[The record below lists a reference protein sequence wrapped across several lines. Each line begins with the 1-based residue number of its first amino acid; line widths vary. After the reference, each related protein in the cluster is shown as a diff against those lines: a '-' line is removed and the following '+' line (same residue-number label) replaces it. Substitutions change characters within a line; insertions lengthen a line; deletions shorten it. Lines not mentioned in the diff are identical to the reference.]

1 MNHIWDSIAKTRWQ
15 RKDLINKSLL
25 KNFLISF
32 LNSYADI
39 FFIKGAYNGLGI
51 LLITF
56 LNYNAGLSG
65 VVAVFSAYFFARFLG
80 LKGEFLSTG
89 YYTYN
94 ALLVGLSI
102 GFLFKFS
109 LLSLPLI
116 IIAGCLTL
124 IITATSSKVFQ
135 NLFNLEILS
144 IPFMVISTLVYLS
157 VGSFT
162 NLFVN
167 ELYTQQSILN
177 LDFLPLWLSGYFS
190 SLGAIIFMPNEV
202 TGLLIAMLLIF
213 NSRILFFLSV
223 SGFVLGVS
231 LYALFVGSFE
241 NSVNNIS
248 NFNYILIAMAL
259 GGIFNIPSL
268 KSYNIAMIAVA
279 VSTLV
284 ASAGQVFWSQYGLP
298 IFTLPFLLITL
309 SFVYILNLLAF
320 ELRTKF
326 YIGSPE
332 QNLEHYCANQGRFIT
347 DQVAISLP
355 FKDSWL
361 AWQGF
366 DGKWTHKGEYK
377 YAYDFVKTDSSGK
390 THLGGGTLLTD
401 YYAYAQ
407 EVLSPVNGR
416 VVRVISQLPDNTIGS
431 TDIQNNWGN
440 EIIIESD
447 RGVVVKLAHFAYD
460 SIFVY
465 EGQTVMAGAV
475 IGLCG
480 NSGNSPQPH
489 IHIQVQ
495 NSILP
500 HAITKPFVFVNYAHL
515 GQFSLYGEPKEN
527 TEITHC
533 QFDLFYDQV
542 TNFVLDQVFN
552 FDVYKD
558 KELIEKVTLKVS
570 MSDFG
575 VYYFET
581 QRGKLY
587 FGKEYGN
594 FYFYNLEGDDP
605 NLKMI
610 YLALSTMPISNAS
623 NLQWNDHIKNSLVL
637 KPWQQFFA
645 NLLNTFSINKVQTQV
660 NYYFDEH
667 SHIKGNIAN
676 SFFGVEINTSIKL
689 NPINGFNE
697 IKINN
702 YTLINNESNN

>member
-1 MNHIWDSIAKTRWQ
+1 
-15 RKDLINKSLL
+15 L
-25 KNFLISF
+25 KNFSNSF

-39 FFIKGAYNGLGI
+39 FFIKDVYNGLGI

-56 LNYNAGLSG
+56 LNYNAGFSG
-65 VVAVFSAYFFARFLG
+65 VIAVLSAYFFARLLG
-80 LKGEFLSTG
+80 LKSEFLSTG

-94 ALLVGLSI
+94 ALLVGLAI
-102 GFLFKFS
+102 GFLFKLSF
-109 LLSLPLI
+109 LSLPLI

-124 IITATSSKVFQ
+124 IITATSSKVFH
-135 NLFNLEILS
+135 NLFNLQALS

-157 VGSFT
+157 VSSFT

-167 ELYTQQSILN
+167 ALYAQHSVLH
-177 LDFLPLWLSGYFS
+177 LDFLPFWLAGYLS

-213 NSRILFFLSV
+213 NSRILFLLSV
-223 SGFVLGVS
+223 AGFVLGVS

-241 NSVNNIS
+241 NSINNIS

-268 KSYNIAMIAVA
+268 KSYNIAMVAVA
-279 VSTLV
+279 TSTLV

-309 SFVYILNLLAF
+309 SFVYILNLLDF

-326 YIGSPE
+326 YIGTPE
-332 QNLEHYCANQGRFIT
+332 QNLEHYCATQGRFIT

-377 YAYDFVKTDSSGK
+377 YAYDFVKTDASGK

-447 RGVVVKLAHFAYD
+447 MGVVVKLAHFAYD

-465 EGQTVMAGAV
+465 EGQTVIAGTV

-495 NSILP
+495 TSILP

-515 GQFSLYGEPKEN
+515 GEFNLHGEPKEN
-527 TEITHC
+527 TEIRHC

-552 FDVYKD
+552 FNVYKD
-558 KELIEKVTLKVS
+558 KELVDQMALKVT

-575 VYYFET
+575 IYYFET
-581 QRGKLY
+581 QHGKLY

-594 FYFYNLEGDDP
+594 FYFYNLEGNDP

-610 YLALSTMPISNAS
+610 YLALSTMPISNVP
-623 NLQWNDHIKNSLVL
+623 NLQWNDRIKNSLVL

-645 NLLNTFSINKVQTQV
+645 NLVNAFSINKIQTQV
-660 NYYFDEH
+660 NYFFDDH
-667 SHIKGNIAN
+667 SHIKGNITN
-676 SFFGVEINTSIKL
+676 RFFGIELNTSVKL
-689 NPINGFNE
+689 NPINGFDE

-702 YTLINNESNN
+702 YTLTNNESIN

>member
-1 MNHIWDSIAKTRWQ
+1 M
-15 RKDLINKSLL
+15 
-25 KNFLISF
+25 
-32 LNSYADI
+32 NSYADI

-65 VVAVFSAYFFARFLG
+65 VVAVLSAYFFARFLG

-94 ALLVGLSI
+94 ALLVGLAI
-102 GFLFKFS
+102 GFLFKLS

-124 IITATSSKVFQ
+124 IITAASSKVFRS
-135 NLFNLEILS
+135 LFNLEILS
-144 IPFMVISTLVYLS
+144 IPFMMVSTLVYLS

-167 ELYTQQSILN
+167 TLYTQHSVLH
-177 LDFLPLWLSGYFS
+177 LDSLPFWLAGYLS
-190 SLGAIIFMPNEV
+190 SLGSIIFMPNEV
-202 TGLLIAMLLIF
+202 TGLLIALLLIF
-213 NSRILFFLSV
+213 NSRILLLLSV
-223 SGFVLGVS
+223 AGFAVGVS

-241 NSVNNIS
+241 SSINNVS
-248 NFNYILIAMAL
+248 NFNYILIAIAL

-268 KSYNIAMIAVA
+268 KSYGIAMIAVA
-279 VSTLV
+279 TSTLV
-284 ASAGQVFWSQYGLP
+284 VSAGQVFWSQYGLP

-309 SFVYILNLLAF
+309 SFVYILNLLSF
-320 ELRTKF
+320 GLRTKF
-326 YIGSPE
+326 FIGTPE
-332 QNLEHYCANQGRFIT
+332 QNLEHFYTNQGRFIV
-347 DQVAISLP
+347 DQVAISPP
-355 FKDSWL
+355 FKDKWL

-390 THLGGGTLLTD
+390 THSRGGTLLTD

-416 VVRVISQLPDNTIGS
+416 VVKVIHLLPDNIIGS

-447 RGVVVKLAHFAYD
+447 IGVVVKLAHFAYD

-465 EGQTVMAGAV
+465 EGQTVIAGTV

-500 HAITKPFVFVNYAHL
+500 YAFTKPFVFVNYSYRDE
-515 GQFSLYGEPKEN
+515 FSLYGNPKEN

-542 TNFVLDQVFN
+542 TNFVLDQVFKFN
-552 FDVYKD
+552 VYKD
-558 KELIEKVTLKVS
+558 QGFIEQITLKVS
-570 MSDFG
+570 MSDYG

-581 QRGKLY
+581 QHGKLY

-594 FYFYNLEGDDP
+594 FYFYNLEGNDP

-610 YLALSTMPISNAS
+610 YLALSTMPISKVE
-623 NLQWNDHIKNSLVL
+623 NLQWSDSIKNSIVL

-645 NLLNTFSINKVQTQV
+645 GLLNALSIQKVQTKAH
-660 NYYFDEH
+660 YRFADFSYIRGT
-667 SHIKGNIAN
+667 IKNK
-676 SFFGVEINTSIKL
+676 FFGVEIKTSVKFD
-689 NPINGFNE
+689 PINGFNE

-702 YTLINNESNN
+702 YTLTNNATVNLITKP

>member
-1 MNHIWDSIAKTRWQ
+1 M
-15 RKDLINKSLL
+15 
-25 KNFLISF
+25 
-32 LNSYADI
+32 NSYADI
-39 FFIKGAYNGLGI
+39 FFIKGVYNGLGV
-51 LLITF
+51 LLITL

-65 VVAVFSAYFFARFLG
+65 VVAVLSAYLFARFLG
-80 LKGEFLSTG
+80 LKAEFLSTG

-94 ALLVGLSI
+94 ALLVGLAI
-102 GFLFKFS
+102 GFLFKLS

-124 IITATSSKVFQ
+124 IITAASSKVFQ
-135 NLFNLEILS
+135 SLFNLEILS

-162 NLFVN
+162 NLYIN
-167 ELYTQQSILN
+167 ALYAQHSVLH
-177 LDFLPLWLSGYFS
+177 LDFLPFWLAGYLS
-190 SLGAIIFMPNEV
+190 SLGTIIFMPNEV
-202 TGLLIAMLLIF
+202 TGLLIALLLVF
-213 NSRILFFLSV
+213 NSRILFLLSV
-223 SGFVLGVS
+223 AGFAVGVS

-241 NSVNNIS
+241 SSINNMS
-248 NFNYILIAMAL
+248 NFNYILIAIAL
-259 GGIFNIPSL
+259 GGVFNIPSL
-268 KSYNIAMIAVA
+268 KSYAIAMIAVA
-279 VSTLV
+279 TSTLV

-309 SFVYILNLLAF
+309 SFVYILNLLDF

-326 YIGSPE
+326 YIGTPE

-355 FKDSWL
+355 FKDRWL

-366 DGKWTHKGEYK
+366 DGKWTHKGEYR
-377 YAYDFVKTDSSGK
+377 YAYDFVKTDSSGR
-390 THLGGGTLLTD
+390 TNSGSGNLLTD

-416 VVRVISQLPDNTIGS
+416 VVRVINLLPDNIIGS

-447 RGVVVKLAHFAYD
+447 MGVVVKLAHFAYD

-465 EGQTVMAGAV
+465 EGQTVIAGSV

-500 HAITKPFVFVNYAHL
+500 HAYTKPFVFVNYAHHEE
-515 GQFSLYGEPKEN
+515 FSLYGEPQEN

-542 TNFVLDQVFN
+542 TNFVLDQVFK

-558 KELIEKVTLKVS
+558 QDFIEKITLKVL
-570 MSDFG
+570 MSDYG
-575 VYYFET
+575 IYYFET

-610 YLALSTMPISNAS
+610 YLALSTMPISNVA
-623 NLQWNDHIKNSLVL
+623 NLKWSDQIKNSLVL

-645 NLLNTFSINKVQTQV
+645 GLLNALSIHKVQTKV
-660 NYYFDEH
+660 DYYFADN
-667 SHIKGNIAN
+667 SHVKGTITNK
-676 SFFGVEINTSIKL
+676 FFGIKTQTSVKFD
-689 NPINGFNE
+689 PINGFNE

-702 YTLINNESNN
+702 YTLTNNENIN

>member
-1 MNHIWDSIAKTRWQ
+1 MVVVN
-15 RKDLINKSLL
+15 KDAI
-25 KNFLISF
+25 KNFTSSF

-39 FFIKGAYNGLGI
+39 FFIKGVYNGLGI
-51 LLITF
+51 LIITL

-65 VVAVFSAYFFARFLG
+65 VVAVLSAYLFARFLG
-80 LKGEFLSTG
+80 LKAEFLSTG

-94 ALLVGLSI
+94 ALLVGLAI
-102 GFLFKFS
+102 GFLFKLS

-124 IITATSSKVFQ
+124 IITAASSKVFRS
-135 NLFNLEILS
+135 LFNLEILS
-144 IPFMVISTLVYLS
+144 IPFMLISTLVYLS

-167 ELYTQQSILN
+167 TLYAQHSVLH
-177 LDFLPLWLSGYFS
+177 LDFLPFWLAGYLS
-190 SLGAIIFMPNEV
+190 SLGSIIFMPNEV
-202 TGLLIAMLLIF
+202 TGLLIALLLVF
-213 NSRILFFLSV
+213 NSRILFLLSV
-223 SGFVLGVS
+223 AGFAVGVS

-241 NSVNNIS
+241 SSINNMS
-248 NFNYILIAMAL
+248 NFNYILIAIAL
-259 GGIFNIPSL
+259 GGVFNIPSL
-268 KSYNIAMIAVA
+268 KSYAIAMIAVA
-279 VSTLV
+279 TSTLV

-309 SFVYILNLLAF
+309 SFVYILNLLDF

-326 YIGSPE
+326 YIGTPE

-355 FKDSWL
+355 FKDRWL

-366 DGKWTHKGEYK
+366 DGKWTHKGEYR
-377 YAYDFVKTDSSGK
+377 YAYDFVKTDPSGK
-390 THLGGGTLLTD
+390 TNSGSGNLLTD

-416 VVRVISQLPDNTIGS
+416 VVRVINLLPDNIIGS

-447 RGVVVKLAHFAYD
+447 MGVVVKLAHFAYD

-465 EGQTVMAGAV
+465 EGQTVIAGSV

-500 HAITKPFVFVNYAHL
+500 HAYTKPFVFVNYAHHEV
-515 GQFSLYGEPKEN
+515 FNLYGEPQEN

-542 TNFVLDQVFN
+542 TNFVLDQVFK

-558 KELIEKVTLKVS
+558 QDFIEKITLKVL
-570 MSDFG
+570 MSDYG
-575 VYYFET
+575 IYYFET

-610 YLALSTMPISNAS
+610 YLALSTMPISNVA
-623 NLQWNDHIKNSLVL
+623 NLKWSDQIKNSLVL

-645 NLLNTFSINKVQTQV
+645 GLLNALSIHKVQTKV
-660 NYYFDEH
+660 DYYVADN
-667 SHIKGNIAN
+667 SHIKGTITNK
-676 SFFGVEINTSIKL
+676 FFGIKTQTSVKFD
-689 NPINGFNE
+689 PINGFNE

-702 YTLINNESNN
+702 YTLTNNENIN